1 MSFDRTHLPEPV
13 GYFEERGLVLTGPA
27 RAKWRTTACTFHGG
41 SDSMRINTQTGA
53 WVCMAGCGAKGGDVL
68 AYEMALTGA
77 DFITAAQAL
86 GAWTDDGKPPPTTRP
101 TPLSARDALAVL
113 SQETTLVAVAAGNV
127 ARGVQLSHDD
137 RARLMTAAGR
147 INTVAGAFA

>member
-68 AYEMALTGA
+68 A
-77 DFITAAQAL
+77 
-86 GAWTDDGKPPPTTRP
+86 
-101 TPLSARDALAVL
+101 
-113 SQETTLVAVAAGNV
+113 
-127 ARGVQLSHDD
+127 
-137 RARLMTAAGR
+137 
-147 INTVAGAFA
+147 